1 MRISYVGQET
11 GLKKRERA
19 YLINKRLIND
29 IPGRRV
35 VWKKLR
41 QSHKIVRKISV
52 CRFKDTV
59 FHSEQS
65 RGGLF
70 WICHKLV
77 WVVENSQRVI
87 GVLVDIGS
95 RGRGKRGTCVVR
107 PLQSWFIEMREHS
120 VAAKT
125 SDAEVS
131 GEEEGKK
138 RDEKKIKKL
147 GIVIWMGGKRTE
159 KNQKDPKCRKGRKGP
174 KGPKGPKD

>member
-1 MRISYVGQET
+1 
-11 GLKKRERA
+11 
-19 YLINKRLIND
+19 
-29 IPGRRV
+29 
-35 VWKKLR
+35 
-41 QSHKIVRKISV
+41 
-52 CRFKDTV
+52 
-59 FHSEQS
+59 
-65 RGGLF
+65 
-70 WICHKLV
+70 
-77 WVVENSQRVI
+77 
-87 GVLVDIGS
+87 
-95 RGRGKRGTCVVR
+95 
-107 PLQSWFIEMREHS
+107 MREHS